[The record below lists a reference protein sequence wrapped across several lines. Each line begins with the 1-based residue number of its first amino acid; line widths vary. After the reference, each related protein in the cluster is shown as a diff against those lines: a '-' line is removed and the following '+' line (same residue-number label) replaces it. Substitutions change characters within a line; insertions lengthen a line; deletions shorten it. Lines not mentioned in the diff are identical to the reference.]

1 MGLCNIYNYSIN
13 KTIKLSDSY
22 KVYIKLSKSDYEKIG
37 MSAPPDGNLM
47 ELFECTNV
55 EFPYYKFTEETVSW
69 GNNKEAV
76 YIPDYES
83 MDDLKI
89 TLLEHYSSYE
99 NYKNKDN
106 ENTYNNLLKIGQLV
120 DLFLNKLFDMK
131 TFTYKIDTDFIP
143 ELDIYIASNDF
154 NYYIAKYNFT
164 NLKLSDYSSYD
175 LDYSSSSPTKWELSF
190 AFEGYSIT
198 YYTDYKDPFES
209 TNAAKPE
216 KPAPAKP
223 KDPAAP
229 VVQPAQPQ
237 DAKPSEGAA
246 PAADAAPADAPKRVS
261 KIKPLPP
268 FSATPLP
275 PELQAA
281 SETAKKALDCIG
293 GLVPEGTFDEMGS
306 SKGDDP
312 RKSMTGFEGFSVT
325 ADNHID
331 GITSPTPERIEG
343 ELKGVEDITGENLMN
358 DMEARAAA
366 KHYEG
371 IAATAEAD
379 ADTRAAAASVADEW
393 NDEIISKIPNVLG
406 PILPL
411 ESDGPV
417 GPVVPDIPP
426 AELAPSFGVNAIV
439 PEGTFGELGERGDPR
454 KNMTGFDDFAITA
467 DNHIDGL
474 ASPTPQSIATTLK
487 GNAITYE
494 TLMDDMESAAVA
506 KHYEG
511 KAIAAEAEEATRYNA
526 ASIADEWND
535 DIISNIPD
543 VLGPLEKPPELEE
556 TEEPV
561 TASSSYSF
569 KSYNPNGD
577 GFAQMNEDGS
587 FTTNGKTYKNL
598 DAYVSDANA
607 QYRSDLAAWSRNTSV
622 QKPNAPATA
631 ASLRGAEQQGKAG
644 VHTWQDL
651 KTQTEWELNVGK
663 IANDE
668 DMSVSMV
675 ASALRLSKIDT
686 KSQWDNLDD
695 TEKLQVIA
703 KARGLQDDFLL
714 NHDES
719 VLAGLDMGWQASFGK
734 IYSQPTR
741 ASGHARDCS
750 TTSYEIASFVNDA
763 SDGAFDSLGIGG
775 ATILAGDTLKSPG
788 STVNLRSNNGTQ
800 AHHTKDIDRIHNQLS
815 GIATFN
821 STAAGQNVYN
831 ITAGSIVVN
840 KTHTMTALAVEG
852 DNVVVYEAAGAGRGF
867 ITNVYTKKQLS
878 ALGYKVY
885 YNYKTK

>member
-22 KVYIKLSKSDYEKIG
+22 KVYIKLSNSDYKKIG

-89 TLLEHYSSYE
+89 TLLEHYSYYE
-99 NYKNKDN
+99 NYKNKNDQ
-106 ENTYNNLLKIGQLV
+106 NTYNNLLKIGQLV

-154 NYYIAKYNFT
+154 NYYVAKYTFT

-198 YYTDYKDPFES
+198 YYTNYKDPFES

-246 PAADAAPADAPKRVS
+246 PAAGAAPTDAPKRAS
-261 KIKPLPP
+261 RIKPLPS
-268 FSATPLP
+268 FSATS
-275 PELQAA
+275 PELQELSKTAKA
-281 SETAKKALDCIG
+281 VSETAKKALDDIG

-312 RKSMTGFEGFSVT
+312 RKSMTGFDGFSVT

-366 KHYEG
+366 KHYEE

-379 ADTRAAAASVADEW
+379 ANTRAAAASVADEW

-411 ESDGPV
+411 ETDGPV
-417 GPVVPDIPP
+417 G
-426 AELAPSFGVNAIV
+426 SC
-439 PEGTFGELGERGDPR
+439 
-454 KNMTGFDDFAITA
+454 
-467 DNHIDGL
+467 
-474 ASPTPQSIATTLK
+474 
-487 GNAITYE
+487 
-494 TLMDDMESAAVA
+494 
-506 KHYEG
+506 
-511 KAIAAEAEEATRYNA
+511 
-526 ASIADEWND
+526 
-535 DIISNIPD
+535 
-543 VLGPLEKPPELEE
+543 
-556 TEEPV
+556 
-561 TASSSYSF
+561 
-569 KSYNPNGD
+569 
-577 GFAQMNEDGS
+577 
-587 FTTNGKTYKNL
+587 
-598 DAYVSDANA
+598 
-607 QYRSDLAAWSRNTSV
+607 
-622 QKPNAPATA
+622 
-631 ASLRGAEQQGKAG
+631 
-644 VHTWQDL
+644 
-651 KTQTEWELNVGK
+651 
-663 IANDE
+663 
-668 DMSVSMV
+668 
-675 ASALRLSKIDT
+675 
-686 KSQWDNLDD
+686 
-695 TEKLQVIA
+695 
-703 KARGLQDDFLL
+703 
-714 NHDES
+714 
-719 VLAGLDMGWQASFGK
+719 
-734 IYSQPTR
+734 
-741 ASGHARDCS
+741 CS
-750 TTSYEIASFVNDA
+750 
-763 SDGAFDSLGIGG
+763 
-775 ATILAGDTLKSPG
+775 
-788 STVNLRSNNGTQ
+788 
-800 AHHTKDIDRIHNQLS
+800 
-815 GIATFN
+815 
-821 STAAGQNVYN
+821 
-831 ITAGSIVVN
+831 
-840 KTHTMTALAVEG
+840 
-852 DNVVVYEAAGAGRGF
+852 
-867 ITNVYTKKQLS
+867 
-878 ALGYKVY
+878 
-885 YNYKTK
+885 